1 MNSRRRLNSTFRLL
15 LHGRRLMKRDMDLVR
30 EILIAIENAL
40 FDGGPLQL
48 TPPENYSPDQVAYHI
63 MLLHQAGLI
72 YGFDFSTDVAPDWRP
87 GYLTWEGHEFLNAA
101 RDGGRWARAKALV
114 LEKRGGLMFEVLKQ
128 ALVYEM
134 KKRVFGAGA
143 TAT

>member
-1 MNSRRRLNSTFRLL
+1 
-15 LHGRRLMKRDMDLVR
+15 MKRDMDLVR
-30 EILIAIENAL
+30 EILIAIEDAP
-40 FDGGPLQL
+40 FDGGPLRL
-48 TPPENYSPDQVAYHI
+48 MPPANYSPDQVAYHI

-72 YGFDFSTDVAPDWRP
+72 FAFDFSTDVAPDWRP

-101 RDGGRWARAKALV
+101 RDGGRWSRAKTLV
-114 LEKRGGLMFEVLKQ
+114 LEKGGGLVFEILKE